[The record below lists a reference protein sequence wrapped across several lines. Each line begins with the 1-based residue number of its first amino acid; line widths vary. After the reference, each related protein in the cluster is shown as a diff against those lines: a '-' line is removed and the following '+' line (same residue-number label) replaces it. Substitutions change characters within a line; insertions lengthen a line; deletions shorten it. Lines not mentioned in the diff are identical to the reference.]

1 MTEVP
6 GFLLELGL
14 RADADERA
22 VRRAYAV
29 QLKQLDQAAQPLQ
42 FQQLREAYEA
52 ALHWA
57 RQARDSQEAEAA
69 QAPPPPP
76 APPEAV
82 VEAAPEPAPPP
93 VPAELRPDPVRDILV
108 ALDTR
113 LQQAPL
119 RSVPEATALL
129 EHTLE
134 DARLLDMD
142 ARFLFEAN
150 IAHLL
155 ACGWRPG
162 HEHLFEAALVLFDWR
177 TDSARLLRLGQA
189 GQVVDRAI
197 VEQDAQGQQAPDD
210 RDAQRHYLEL
220 LRRTADPG
228 PQALALGLGRV
239 MHAAATY
246 PTWLRLTMDISNIE
260 AWREHEATL
269 SRGTLQSHP
278 SAASAHS
285 GSISASRLTVW
296 FAIFFVG
303 VLVFALL
310 KALVQSGNERTAT
323 APPAVSAPAPTPSL
337 SALPQDPSA
346 EHAAARARTL
356 QAAISGGTGA
366 NAIPGTPRPAL
377 EPDPPAARYTVPP
390 QVVYPPMSRRLGEQG
405 LVVLRVMVN
414 STGAIADA
422 TVLRGS
428 GFDRLDKAALDAVRL
443 AQAVPLRRADGRTVA
458 AWYTAPFHFRLDDG
472 AKPREAAAA
481 TTVTP
486 DAQPPARTRS
496 YGERVTAAVR
506 PHILFAKEVAGNPL
520 VEYTLDLAPDG
531 AITAARLSKASG
543 VPEWDAAALRAIQR
557 TARMPLDDQGK
568 VPTQMVL
575 ALRPKLQ

>member
-29 QLKQLDQAAQPLQ
+29 QLKQIDQAAQPLQ

-57 RQARDSQEAEAA
+57 RQARDSQEAEAV
-69 QAPPPPP
+69 QATPPPPS
-76 APPEAV
+76 PPEAV
-82 VEAAPEPAPPP
+82 VEAAPDPAPPP
-93 VPAELRPDPVRDILV
+93 APAEPRADPVRDILV
-108 ALDTR
+108 ALDTK

-134 DARLLDMD
+134 DPRLLDMD

-162 HEHLFEAALVLFDWR
+162 HEHLFEAALVFFDWR
-177 TDSARLLRLGQA
+177 ADSARLLRLGQA

-220 LRRTADPG
+220 LHRTADPG

-260 AWREHEATL
+260 AWREREATL

-310 KALVQSGNERTAT
+310 KAAFNWKEEPPADIARTQAPRTAR
-323 APPAVSAPAPTPSL
+323 ASVPAPS
-337 SALPQDPSA
+337 
-346 EHAAARARTL
+346 
-356 QAAISGGTGA
+356 IGSGIGA
-366 NAIPGTPRPAL
+366 NAIPAPELITATH
-377 EPDPPAARYTVPP
+377 EPQEARYTHPP
-390 QVVYPPMSRRLGEQG
+390 YPIYPATSKRLGEKG
-405 LVVLRVMVN
+405 TVTLKIRTGPAGEVVEM
-414 STGAIADA
+414 I
-422 TVLRGS
+422 VLRGS
-428 GFDRLDKAALDAVRL
+428 GFQRLDNAALDAVRMARVL
-443 AQAVPLRRADGRTVA
+443 TRNYPESGPNEWYQATID
-458 AWYTAPFHFRLDDG
+458 FRLDPTDPTRATATAAGKPVVPPAASSSSYG
-472 AKPREAAAA
+472 ARVNALIRPNIVLTKSVPGNPVAEY
-481 TTVTP
+481 TVSLTP
-486 DAQPPARTRS
+486 DGLIS
-496 YGERVTAAVR
+496 G
-506 PHILFAKEVAGNPL
+506 
-520 VEYTLDLAPDG
+520 
-531 AITAARLSKASG
+531 ARLSKASG
-543 VPEWDAAALRAIQR
+543 VKEWDAIALRAIQKTGR
-557 TARMPLDDQGK
+557 LPLTDDGT
-568 VPTQMVL
+568 VPSEIVL
-575 ALRPKLQ
+575 ALRPW